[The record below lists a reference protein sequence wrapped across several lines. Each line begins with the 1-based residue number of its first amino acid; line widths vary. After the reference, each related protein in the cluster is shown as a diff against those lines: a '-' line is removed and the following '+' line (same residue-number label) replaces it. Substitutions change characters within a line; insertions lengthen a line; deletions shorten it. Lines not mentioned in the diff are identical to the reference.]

1 MMRVTRD
8 TKRKCAHENSLS
20 FEYSLEGQD
29 AKKLMEWLEP
39 LRSQS
44 KKYYVMQRHTVSM
57 FADLT
62 FDSSH

>member
-44 KKYYVMQRHTVSM
+44 NAPAVSVRN
-57 FADLT
+57 
-62 FDSSH
+62 